1 MTRLPCPR
9 GCAVRGAIPLVAT
22 LALAAPPAA
31 AQATASDDPAAVV
44 QQLFDAMRAHDTV
57 AVRQAFHADARL
69 MSIGPD
75 REGNPTVRTTPIDAF
90 VQAIGRA
97 TAFLDERI
105 SGVEVRRDGGLAT
118 VWAHY
123 AFYADSTFSHCGVD
137 AFQLARTGDGWKI
150 IQVADT
156 RQREGCDVPGT
167 P

>member
-1 MTRLPCPR
+1 MTRLPCLR
-9 GCAVRGAIPLVAT
+9 RCVVRGVLPLVGS
-22 LALAAPPAA
+22 LALAAVPVA
-31 AQATASDDPAAVV
+31 AQDAASDDPAAVV
-44 QQLFDAMRAHDTV
+44 RQLFDAMRARDTV
-57 AVRQAFHADARL
+57 AVRQAFHTDARL

-105 SGVEVRRDGGLAT
+105 SGVEVRRDDGLAT

-123 AFYADSTFSHCGVD
+123 AFFADSVFSHCGVD
-137 AFQLARTGDGWKI
+137 AFQLARTADGWKI
-150 IQVADT
+150 IHVADT
-156 RQREGCDVPGT
+156 RQREGCDTPGT